1 MLLSAISV
9 DLSAPL
15 VQAQEVLTR
24 VQEGLPCRQN
34 GQALR
39 RSQEQRQDLLHFRRA
54 LHRLRYLRQEVPLRG
69 HLHHQP
75 PQGMLPLPFPS
86 ISLTRL
92 WIARP
97 LTVSDPTP
105 SSSTDF
111 PPLVPARSSVWWVPM
126 VSASLLL

>member
-9 DLSAPL
+9 DLSASL

-54 LHRLRYLRQEVPLRG
+54 LHRLRYLRQEVPL
-69 HLHHQP
+69 
-75 PQGMLPLPFPS
+75 
-86 ISLTRL
+86 
-92 WIARP
+92 
-97 LTVSDPTP
+97 
-105 SSSTDF
+105 
-111 PPLVPARSSVWWVPM
+111 
-126 VSASLLL
+126 